1 LAPSLMKREPLLLP
15 ALALALGILFFHL
28 YATPR
33 GVIVLLALAS
43 ALTLGGTFIAPPFAR
58 FRSKAILVCAL
69 VAGVCTAAFHREVR
83 SPKLNAEDGDS
94 LLMSGCVSEPPVFSP
109 GREQFTLDLAPR
121 TSARISVNLKN
132 GATLPLRYGQLI
144 ETTAKIRSPRNFGN
158 PGNFDYV
165 GYLAKKNI
173 FWSGSVSDPSEV
185 RVLPG
190 QCGNRAEGIIYSI
203 RTWALERIRKNY
215 PDDPHTAALL
225 EATLLGETS
234 GVEKQWTS
242 AFRITGTYHALV
254 ISGQHVSVLALSLLF
269 ILRLFRVRR
278 VPALCTATA
287 ASWGYAL
294 VSGFSSPV
302 VRAAG
307 GFTLFLIA
315 SYCFRHTR
323 VLNVLAAVA
332 VIYLVAAPDELFD
345 PSFQLSF
352 LSAAAIAAFAM
363 PLMERFSEPLRS
375 AIKRFDQP
383 GYDPQVEG
391 RAAQW
396 RVELRLLAQTVA
408 AWTRIPDKKAGRLV
422 CSGVSASLFAFDAL
436 VISVC
441 VQFGLALPMISYFHR
456 LSITGLSANV
466 IVIPLL
472 SLVVPLGFASM
483 LITWHPLAAAT
494 RLLLECAE
502 NVAAWHMHFEPSWRM
517 AAVPLWISVSF
528 ALSLCALAWII
539 RQRRGWVAAPLLLSV
554 GLFLAL
560 CWQPWKPELQPG
572 KLEVTAIDV
581 GQGDSIFIAFPDGT
595 TMLVDAGGFP
605 GFTNMVRKPQLDLG
619 EDVVSPYLWNRR
631 IRHVDY
637 AVLTHGHS
645 DHMGGLAAVLDNFH
659 PRALWIGAEPETGE
673 WHTVTEHAKA
683 DNVRIVSLT
692 RSAKPFDFGKA
703 HVRVLA
709 PPPDYQPGDSPNNND
724 SLVLEVSY
732 GKHRVLLTGDAERP
746 VEDELVASGELHP
759 VTLLKV
765 GHHGSKSSSSEEF
778 LNQINPQFALISDG
792 YKNQFHHPH
801 PMVLSRFEQHGTKVL
816 RTDQKGAL
824 TFLSDGEHV
833 ELSTFH

>member
-1 LAPSLMKREPLLLP
+1 MKREPLLLP
-15 ALALALGILFFHL
+15 ALALAIGILISHL
-28 YATPR
+28 YPIPR
-33 GVIVLLALAS
+33 GVIGIAAAVCVSFYAATLLISRLGTFRFQSLLSCALA
-43 ALTLGGTFIAPPFAR
+43 
-58 FRSKAILVCAL
+58 
-69 VAGVCTAAFHREVR
+69 AGLLTAAAHREIR

-94 LLMSGCVSEPPVFSP
+94 LVMSGCISDPPAFSP
-109 GREQFTLDLAPR
+109 GREQFTLDLAPK
-121 TSARISVNLKN
+121 TSVRISLNLKN
-132 GATLPLRYGQLI
+132 GATLPIRYGQLV
-144 ETTAKIRSPRNFGN
+144 ETSAKIRVPRNFGN

-173 FWSGSVSDPSEV
+173 FWNGSVSDPADV
-185 RVLPG
+185 RLLPG
-190 QCGNRAEGIIYSI
+190 QCGYRALGVIFGI
-203 RTWALERIRKNY
+203 RTWALERIRKSY
-215 PDDPHTAALL
+215 PDDLHTAALL

-269 ILRLFRVRR
+269 ILRLVRVRR
-278 VPALCTATA
+278 VPALCCATAT
-287 ASWGYAL
+287 SWLYAL
-294 VSGFSSPV
+294 VSGFTSPV

-307 GFTLFLIA
+307 GFTLFLVA
-315 SYCFRHTR
+315 SYCFRRTR
-323 VLNVLAAVA
+323 VLNVLSAVA
-332 VIYLVAAPDELFD
+332 ILYLIFAPDELFD

-352 LSAAAIAAFAM
+352 LSAAAIAVFAM
-363 PLMERFSEPLRS
+363 PLTERFSEPLR
-375 AIKRFDQP
+375 AATKRFEQVQ
-383 GYDPQVEG
+383 YDPQVEE

-396 RVELRLLAQTVA
+396 RVELRLLARTLA
-408 AWTRIPDKKAGRLV
+408 AWTRMPESRAGRLI
-422 CSGVSASLFAFDAL
+422 CTGVSAALFAFDAL

-472 SLVVPLGFASM
+472 SFVVPLGFLSM
-483 LITWHPLAAAT
+483 LTMWHPLAAAT
-494 RLLLECAE
+494 RLLLVWAE
-502 NVAAWHMHFEPSWRM
+502 NVATWHVRFEPSWRM
-517 AAVPLWISVSF
+517 AALPLWISVTF
-528 ALSLCALAWII
+528 ALSLCVLAWVI
-539 RQRRGWVAAPLLLSV
+539 RHQRRWVAAPLLLST
-554 GLFLAL
+554 GLFFTL
-560 CWQPWKPELQPG
+560 CWQPWRPALSLG

-581 GQGDSIFIAFPDGT
+581 GQGDSVFVGFPDGT

-631 IRHVDY
+631 IRHIDY

-673 WHTVTEHAKA
+673 WRTIAEHAAA
-683 DNVRIVSLT
+683 DGVQIVSLT
-692 RSAKPFDFGKA
+692 RSAKPFAFGKA
-703 HVRVLA
+703 RVRVLA
-709 PPPDYQPGDSPNNND
+709 PAPDYQPGDSPNNND

-732 GKHRVLLTGDAERP
+732 GKHSVLLTGDAERP
-746 VEDELVASGELHP
+746 VEDELVASGELRP

-778 LNQINPQFALISDG
+778 LNQITPQFALISDG

-801 PMVLSRFEQHGTKVL
+801 PTVLARFNQHGTRVL
-816 RTDQKGAL
+816 RTDRKGAL

-833 ELSTFH
+833 QLSTFH